1 MYRLL
6 ASIKKELLILIN
18 DKVGLALM
26 FVLPLL
32 LVFIITI
39 IQDSAFKIVNNNQI
53 SMLVANHDKGKLGT
67 ELTKRLSDS
76 GMFEVT
82 EDKKLDASG
91 LKNKIAKN
99 EALTGIYIAEDFSQK
114 LTDLSSSVSTQMLSD
129 FGIGEGE
136 VKEVTNPTIQFVH
149 DPVLQERYCQSIIG
163 MVHAHIGSMESER
176 MINSI
181 YAEMGVDEVPEVIT
195 QKIGKNHVT
204 INKMPASV
212 NKKMV
217 TPNATQHNVPAWTV
231 FAMFFMVVSLGTNIV
246 KERNSGSFLRIKTM
260 PSSFGVVLMSKQAV
274 YMMVG
279 IVQVLL
285 IFSMG
290 AYVFPHIQ
298 LPELYLPANML
309 GMLLVTLLSTLTA
322 VSYSLMI
329 GAITKTQEQ
338 ANGAGAISIIILAA
352 LGGVWVP
359 TFVMPEFMQL
369 LSELSP
375 LHWCIEGYY
384 ILFLKNGNWGDLSR
398 VMMILMSFSLT
409 FQILTYLKFRFDK
422 II

>member
-6 ASIKKELLILIN
+6 TSIKKELILLIN

-53 SMLVANHDKGKLGT
+53 SMLVSNADEGELGKK
-67 ELTKRLSDS
+67 LTNKLSQS
-76 GMFEVT
+76 GMFEVI
-82 EDKKLDASG
+82 ENNGIDSLQ
-91 LKNKIAKN
+91 LKDKIAKN
-99 EALTGIYIAEDFSQK
+99 EALTGIYIDKDFSQK
-114 LTDLSSSVSTQMLSD
+114 LTDLSSSISTQMLVD

-136 VKEVTNPTIQFVH
+136 VKTVSIPSILFVH
-149 DPVLQERYCQSIIG
+149 DPVLQESYCQSIIG
-163 MVHAHIGSMESER
+163 MIYAHMGNMERSR
-176 MINSI
+176 MIESI
-181 YAEMGVDEVPEVIT
+181 YAEMGQTTVPEQIKNNIT
-195 QKIGKNHVT
+195 NNHINIERTPASKND
-204 INKMPASV
+204 KMP
-212 NKKMV
+212 
-217 TPNATQHNVPAWTV
+217 TPNATQHNVPAWTI

-260 PSSFGVVLMSKQAV
+260 PSSFFMILLSKQLV
-274 YMMVG
+274 YVMVG
-279 IVQVLL
+279 IIQVFL

-298 LPELYLPANML
+298 LPELYLPANSI
-309 GMLLVTLLSTLTA
+309 GMVVITLLSAITA

-329 GAITKTQEQ
+329 GALSKTQEQ
-338 ANGAGAISIIILAA
+338 ANGVGAISIIILAA

-359 TFVMPEFMQL
+359 TFVMPEYMQII
-369 LSELSP
+369 SEFSP

-384 ILFLKNGNWGDLSR
+384 ALFLKNGNWSYLSKIII
-398 VMMILMSFSLT
+398 VLVSFSLA
-409 FQILTYLKFRFDK
+409 FQLLTYIKFKVDK
-422 II
+422 IT

>member
-53 SMLVANHDKGKLGT
+53 SMLVANHDKGELGN
-67 ELTKRLSDS
+67 ELTKRLSHS
-76 GMFEVT
+76 GMFDVT
-82 EDKKLDASG
+82 ENKAIDSLG
-91 LKNKIAKN
+91 LKERIAKN
-99 EALTGIYIAEDFSQK
+99 DALTGIYIAEDF
-114 LTDLSSSVSTQMLSD
+114 TARLSELSASISTQMLSD

-136 VKEVTNPTIQFVH
+136 GREVSNPSILFVH

-176 MINSI
+176 MITSI
-181 YAEMGVDEVPEVIT
+181 YAEMGLDEVPEMIKS
-195 QKIGKNHVT
+195 KIGKNHVT
-204 INKMPASV
+204 IDKMPASV

-260 PSSFGVVLMSKQAV
+260 PSSFTVVLMSKQAV
-274 YMMVG
+274 YMAVG

-290 AYVFPHIQ
+290 AWVFPHIQ
-298 LPELYLPANML
+298 LPELYLPANLL
-309 GMLLVTLLSTLTA
+309 GMMLVTLLSTLTA

-329 GAITKTQEQ
+329 GAIAKTQEQ
-338 ANGAGAISIIILAA
+338 ANGIGAISIIILAA

-375 LHWCIEGYY
+375 LHWCIEGFY
-384 ILFLKNGNWGDLSR
+384 ILFLKNGNWADLSR
-398 VMMILMSFSLT
+398 VMTILISFSLT
-409 FQILTYLKFRFDK
+409 FQLLTYLKFRIDK